1 MASILHYL
9 QNILASLFSLDTR
22 EIERRRRLR
31 ELDHRL
37 TVSGLNYYDRSSKQI
52 QPAFAA
58 VLEEFIRFLQPLI
71 DILTK
76 TVCNTDH
83 HLAERYRGY
92 LVVSRLSEAKQEQLA
107 SFTYQGMK
115 RQLEQAD
122 EPRQKL
128 TEISTLFHAFIKVL
142 SGPPFDGFDREYAD
156 FNRLVSICNH
166 RYQDLLA
173 LFDTTPRSA
182 LTGMNRSYRPV
193 AGEKAIRHLL
203 DIYFILAEFQ
213 FTESSTRN
221 VNALIDRLEREHAVE
236 THALVNRCL
245 LRLERLLKQSLQPE
259 ILLMLIR
266 LIKKDPDYNPEVC
279 CEQARLL
286 DSYVVALTAHFERD
300 RARLEREINETAVD
314 AELARLFPV
323 GTMTEV
329 KNYDNKTAARLLA
342 AGFETFTL
350 VKPLMILKNFN
361 QAHYQNRLQE
371 PLKKVLVEGYFEKK
385 NFQNIFSS
393 TFYACEEI
401 QESVAAFEL
410 EISGSGG
417 KPGGLSAVRIRNY
430 LELHERGKDVE
441 RLLNEQVE
449 GINQRAQLL
458 LETGIS
464 AYYNLGTLL
473 EEILADMKLKNP
485 LTVSNLRALMGKQYH
500 SFMELLEAGA
510 GSLSLLLKILRSFAV
525 LQAVSPPPEQLT
537 PESGS
542 PAAF

>member
-9 QNILASLFSLDTR
+9 QNIFASLFSLDTR
-22 EIERRRRLR
+22 EIELRRNLR
-31 ELDHRL
+31 EIYHRL

-58 VLEEFIRFLQPLI
+58 ALEEFIRFLQPLI

-83 HLAERYRGY
+83 HLAERYRSY
-92 LVVSRLSEAKQEQLA
+92 LVVSRLPAAKQEQLV
-107 SFTYQGMK
+107 SFTYDGMK
-115 RQLEQAD
+115 QQLEQAD

-128 TEISTLFHAFIKVL
+128 NEISALFHAFIKVF
-142 SGPPFDGFDREYAD
+142 SSPPFDGFDQEYAE
-156 FNRLVSICNH
+156 FSHLVNICNH

-182 LTGMNRSYRPV
+182 MTGMNRSYRPV
-193 AGEKAIRHLL
+193 AGEKAVHHLL
-203 DIYFILAEFQ
+203 DIYFILADFQ
-213 FTESSTRN
+213 FSEGITKN
-221 VNALIDRLEREHAVE
+221 VGALIDRLERDHAAE
-236 THALVNRCL
+236 THALVNRCM

-266 LIKKDPDYNPEVC
+266 LIKKDPECSPEVC
-279 CEQARLL
+279 CERLNLL

-300 RARLEREINETAVD
+300 RARIEREINETAVD

-323 GTMTEV
+323 GTMVEV
-329 KNYDNKTAARLLA
+329 KSYDNKTAARLLA
-342 AGFETFTL
+342 TGFETFTL

-361 QAHYQNRLQE
+361 QFHYRNRLQE
-371 PLKKVLVEGYFEKK
+371 PLKKILVEGYFEKK

-417 KPGGLSAVRIRNY
+417 KSDGFSVVRIRNY
-430 LELHERGKDVE
+430 LELHDRGKDVE

-449 GINQRAQLL
+449 GINQRALLL
-458 LETGIS
+458 LEAGIS

-473 EEILADMKLKNP
+473 EEILVDMKLKNP

-500 SFMELLEAGA
+500 SFTELLEAGA
-510 GSLSLLLKILRSFAV
+510 GSLSLLLKLLRSFAV
-525 LQAVSPPPEQLT
+525 LQTASPPPEQLT
-537 PESGS
+537 PGNES